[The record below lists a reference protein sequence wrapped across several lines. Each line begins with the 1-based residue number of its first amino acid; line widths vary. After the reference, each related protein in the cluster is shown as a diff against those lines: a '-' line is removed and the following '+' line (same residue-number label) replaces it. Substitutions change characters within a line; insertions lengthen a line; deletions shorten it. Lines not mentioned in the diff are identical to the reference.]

1 MCLEQFWRQ
10 YAFTF
15 IIGVVSIRRG
25 AGKFSE
31 VQRKRFKGGDMKNFK
46 NHMVVGNRGGGR
58 IFYVGI
64 GYL

>member
-1 MCLEQFWRQ
+1 M
-10 YAFTF
+10 
-15 IIGVVSIRRG
+15 IDVVSIRRG